1 MFTLRPSLCN
11 SESDHINSWYNSW
24 TIHDNLCSKTINS
37 QLTNSQSQ
45 ALAENNLTFNT
56 QHSTLHFP
64 IRMTAC
70 AERYC
75 GGEPL
80 IQLLLDDVVKERCR
94 EWIEEICNSQAK
106 NN

>member
-1 MFTLRPSLCN
+1 MFSPTN
-11 SESDHINSWYNSW
+11 TNESDRINRDIIHNSTSASP
-24 TIHDNLCSKTINS
+24 TI
-37 QLTNSQSQ
+37 
-45 ALAENNLTFNT
+45 
-56 QHSTLHFP
+56 QHSKLNIQIP
-64 IRMTAC
+64 IRLTAR

-106 NN
+106 KING